1 MLNHWKVNRTDLPD
15 SWLSVLSNFVT
26 SNHSVG
32 EKLEKQSLQPFWH
45 RPRIL
50 LVRHSFSS
58 SEMLGLLGHGI
69 VVNVEH
75 HLLPS
80 SRATGVRLWANSA
93 LNCTLVRK
101 LYSDQKEKI

>member
-26 SNHSVG
+26 SNHSVC

-50 LVRHSFSS
+50 LVRHSFSN
-58 SEMLGLLGHGI
+58 SEVLGPLSHVI
-69 VVNVEH
+69 VVNVEYH
-75 HLLPS
+75 MLPQ
-80 SRATGVRLWANSA
+80 L
-93 LNCTLVRK
+93 
-101 LYSDQKEKI
+101 